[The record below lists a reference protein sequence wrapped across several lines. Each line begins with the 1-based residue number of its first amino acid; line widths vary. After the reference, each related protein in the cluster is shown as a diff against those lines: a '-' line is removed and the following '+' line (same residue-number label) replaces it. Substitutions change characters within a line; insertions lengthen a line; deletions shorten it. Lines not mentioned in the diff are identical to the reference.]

1 MSWHVYFGCML
12 RPIIAT
18 KVIRNDTHV
27 YYLRPTC
34 LKSCLCLC
42 MMNLVFPILGWLDP
56 EFGHVNSM
64 FCDKRERLYLLCV
77 PYSFKFLHLSVCYV
91 LSFSPLDLYILM
103 SCYRMWWNV
112 LLLISSSRVLNLHLE
127 VYYFTQ
133 WRTKTLLE
141 SKRVVP
147 YVKLEPVV
155 ACVSFW
161 LNFHHLATI

>member
-12 RPIIAT
+12 RPIIAI

-27 YYLRPTC
+27 YYLQPY
-34 LKSCLCLC
+34 LFEELSLC

-56 EFGHVNSM
+56 QFGHVNSM
-64 FCDKRERLYLLCV
+64 FCDKREQLYLLCV
-77 PYSFKFLHLSVCYV
+77 PYSFKFLHLSVCYF
-91 LSFSPLDLYILM
+91 LSFSRLGLYILM

-112 LLLISSSRVLNLHLE
+112 LLFISSSRVLNLHLQ

-133 WRTKTLLE
+133 WKTKTLLG

-161 LNFHHLATI
+161 RSFHHLATI